1 MKVAELNYE
10 LPNELLAREPKE
22 LSDDPRVRLLVMD
35 RKENKV
41 EHRFF
46 EDCIDYFQKGDVLV
60 LNNSKTIKADLIGW
74 YEGSKR
80 VNIQLACE
88 LGKKRWIVYSFSTG
102 MKKDKEIVFGEE
114 QLHCKLIKLVEG
126 ECIWE
131 VEFREN
137 NLYEILEE
145 IGRPIMS
152 PYVKKEYD
160 IKYYQNEYATVQGST
175 ELPAAG
181 KHFNQDII
189 KKLMDKGV
197 TVTYITLHTGL
208 SSIGV
213 SEEFFENHK
222 MHNEQIELKKET
234 ADIVNAAHIRGNKV
248 FAVGT
253 TVVRTLESCA
263 KEGKV
268 YPYKGYTDLYIY
280 PGYTYQICDA
290 LFTNFHGPKTSRIAL
305 AAAFTGKD
313 LLLQGYKEA
322 IENKY
327 MFYEFGDTTLTV

>member
-1 MKVAELNYE
+1 
-10 LPNELLAREPKE
+10 
-22 LSDDPRVRLLVMD
+22 
-35 RKENKV
+35 
-41 EHRFF
+41 
-46 EDCIDYFQKGDVLV
+46 
-60 LNNSKTIKADLIGW
+60 
-74 YEGSKR
+74 
-80 VNIQLACE
+80 
-88 LGKKRWIVYSFSTG
+88 
-102 MKKDKEIVFGEE
+102 
-114 QLHCKLIKLVEG
+114 
-126 ECIWE
+126 
-131 VEFREN
+131 
-137 NLYEILEE
+137 
-145 IGRPIMS
+145 MS

-280 PGYTYQICDA
+280 PQHPFLI
-290 LFTNFHGPKTSRIAL
+290 
-305 AAAFTGKD
+305 
-313 LLLQGYKEA
+313 
-322 IENKY
+322 
-327 MFYEFGDTTLTV
+327 